1 MKNPPYHAIH
11 YAYLVHEDLD
21 GNVTYANEE
30 QMDIAEH
37 TALLII
43 NIFDQH
49 RSIRI
54 CK

>member
-11 YAYLVHEDLD
+11 YAYLVHEDVD

-30 QMDIAEH
+30 QMELA
-37 TALLII
+37 TFASLWVL
-43 NIFDQH
+43 NVFDNN
-49 RSIRI
+49 RSIRL